1 VVLVVR
7 VLNTVVAVVVALAVV
22 LFAVSNRADVDIT
35 LWPLPYQVTVGTYA
49 VVLLAVLVGFI
60 AGLIAAWMAGGA
72 GRRERRQLRKDMR
85 ELEKAAK
92 ARSPSP

>member
-1 VVLVVR
+1 MRLF
-7 VLNTVVAVVVALAVV
+7 NTIVAVVVALAVV

-49 VVLLAVLVGFI
+49 VVLLAVLVGFT

-72 GRRERRQLRKDMR
+72 ARRESRRLRKEMR
-85 ELEKAAK
+85 DLEKARAK
-92 ARSPSP
+92 NSSL